1 MRQKLLVGL
10 TICVYLAA
18 MAFGMVKK
26 QTYTDLAGQEDYL
39 EQVQVGEIT
48 EDLARIACTAMA
60 ESLPDS
66 PIILRVE
73 VVGGIE
79 HLFQADRQRA
89 VIRQVYAG
97 SGLEDGDEIYVFSRH
112 WQLSLGEETNS
123 IQRGF
128 VNILEVGTEYLVF
141 AESVNEGV
149 GAGIP
154 SVKMYDEFLITPVFC
169 YEERQNA
176 IMPITGD
183 STYVSYKDVKENE
196 FFAVSEEALQIL
208 ETLKGQMLSSY
219 PRDGME

>member
-97 SGLEDGDEIYVFSRH
+97 SGLENGDEIWRCKTAMKY
-112 WQLSLGEETNS
+112 
-123 IQRGF
+123 
-128 VNILEVGTEYLVF
+128 
-141 AESVNEGV
+141 
-149 GAGIP
+149 
-154 SVKMYDEFLITPVFC
+154 
-169 YEERQNA
+169 
-176 IMPITGD
+176 GD
-183 STYVSYKDVKENE
+183 GK
-196 FFAVSEEALQIL
+196 
-208 ETLKGQMLSSY
+208 
-219 PRDGME
+219 R

>member
-97 SGLEDGDEIYVFSRH
+97 SGLENGDEIYVFSRH
-112 WQLSLGEETNS
+112 WQLSLGEETSS